1 MTPTSEPLRL
11 FEDPPLPAEPAETGP
26 TPPRCLQAVTKAAR
40 LAREA
45 QRQLATSVL
54 TARNEG
60 HSWRRIGEASRIS
73 HQTLHRRFASVRSA
87 PSAAV
92 SELD

>member
-1 MTPTSEPLRL
+1 MTAGSAPLRL
-11 FEDPPLPAEPAETGP
+11 FEDAPVSTTPTDALPAS
-26 TPPRCLQAVTKAAR
+26 PRCLREVAKAAR

-45 QRQLATSVL
+45 QRQLTISVL

-87 PSAAV
+87 PAAV
-92 SELD
+92 AELD